1 MSLAVINS
9 RALDGLQAPAVQVEV
24 HLANG
29 LPAFNLVG
37 LADIEVKES
46 RERVRAALA
55 TSGFQFPHNK
65 RVTVNLAPAD
75 LPKESGRFDLP
86 IALGILAADGQ
97 LDAARLAACEFAG
110 ELSLAGELRPVRGAL
125 ALALALAREA
135 PQRSLVLPRASAVQA
150 ARAQGVVVHAASSLL
165 EVVRALLPGDA
176 AQPLP
181 RAEPAPPG
189 AAPPQPD
196 LRDVRGQAAAK
207 RALEIAAAGGHHLL
221 LSGPPGSGKSML
233 AQRLAGLLP
242 AMDEQE
248 ALAIAAL
255 QGLGSQCAGE
265 PGDDGMAAALWR
277 QRPLRAPHHSAS
289 AVALVGGGSPPR
301 PGEISLA
308 HGGVLFL
315 DELPEFQRAALEALR
330 EPLESGRITI
340 SRAARQAQFPAAFQL
355 VAAMNPCPCGWLGAQ
370 LPSRSCRCTP
380 DQVARYQGRLSGP
393 LLDRIDLQVE
403 VAALPPAELLA
414 QAAGEPSALVAQ
426 RVAAARE
433 RQLARQGVTNAAL
446 AAAQLDAHCVLDDAT
461 RRFAEQTALRL
472 GWSARGLHRAIKVAR
487 SIADLAGTEA
497 IALPHLAEAVQYR
510 RALPGG

>member
-37 LADIEVKES
+37 LADTEVKES

-97 LDAARLAACEFAG
+97 LDLARLAACEFAG

-125 ALALALAREA
+125 ALALALEREA
-135 PQRSLVLPRASAVQA
+135 PQRCLVLPGASAVQA
-150 ARAQGVVVHAASSLL
+150 ARAQGVVVHAAGTLL
-165 EVVRALLPGDA
+165 DVVRALLPGDA
-176 AQPLP
+176 ALPLP
-181 RAEPAPPG
+181 RAVAPAPG
-189 AAPPQPD
+189 AAPLQPD
-196 LRDVRGQAAAK
+196 LRDVRGQAGAK
-207 RALEIAAAGGHHLL
+207 RALEVAAAGGHHLL
-221 LSGPPGSGKSML
+221 MSGSPGSGKSML

-242 AMDEQE
+242 AMAEHE

-255 QGLGSQCAGE
+255 QGLGGPGSGE
-265 PGDDGMAAALWR
+265 AADDGAAAARWR
-277 QRPLRAPHHSAS
+277 LRPLRAPHHSAS

-330 EPLESGRITI
+330 EPLETGRITI

-370 LPSRSCRCTP
+370 LPGRSCRCTP

-403 VAALPPAELLA
+403 VAALPPSELLA
-414 QAAGEPSALVAQ
+414 QAAGEPSAVVAR
-426 RVAAARE
+426 RVAVARE
-433 RQLARQGVTNAAL
+433 RQLARQGVANAAL
-446 AAAQLDAHCVLDDAT
+446 AAAQLDLHCALDDAA

-487 SIADLAGTEA
+487 TIADLAGSDA
-497 IALPHLAEAVQYR
+497 IALAHLAEAVQYR